1 MHIILTLTIITLS
14 ALLTSCGKNV
24 MNGDFFIQEQSNN
37 LSTQPLQGYWKSAI
51 FEIDTE
57 GEIDQN
63 IFLQDNLQITS
74 SSRQQF
80 DQQLTNYDCSAVKEL
95 TEVKKIAVE
104 LHLFM
109 HYEQYYMI
117 ANIYYTTTSNQ
128 ILRCPGV
135 LGQGNYISDRKDYLF
150 FEDIDLGVHFSK
162 QSSGNTVLRF
172 LR

>member
-63 IFLQDNLQITS
+63 IFLQDN
-74 SSRQQF
+74 
-80 DQQLTNYDCSAVKEL
+80 
-95 TEVKKIAVE
+95 
-104 LHLFM
+104 HLFK
-109 HYEQYYMI
+109 HFIELRI
-117 ANIYYTTTSNQ
+117 AI
-128 ILRCPGV
+128 I
-135 LGQGNYISDRKDYLF
+135 
-150 FEDIDLGVHFSK
+150 
-162 QSSGNTVLRF
+162 
-172 LR
+172 